1 MKFLSGKAKRK
12 VYVIAMYTLSS
23 RNRHNKKDF
32 VKHYL
37 VNEALFFLF
46 ITSHLRPSLVCPLR
60 VCLNLGEANDTV
72 DSSVSNAHKT
82 VLNVRFWWT
91 SPRTLFKISKTIT
104 EPHISFTIY
113 FKFIFFAANCDTFVQ
128 CCRTDRSLVSSTFCP
143 T

>member
-1 MKFLSGKAKRK
+1 MLSPCIR
-12 VYVIAMYTLSS
+12 YHY

-113 FKFIFFAANCDTFVQ
+113 FGERFIFFVANCGTFVQ
-128 CCRTDRSLVSSTFCP
+128 CFRTDINRQLKNLKA
-143 T
+143 